1 MASSCS
7 RKIGPSYA
15 YATCFKKKDFV
26 NSFKLFYNIKE
37 DIKLKKVNI
46 SFEKLIIRIF
56 GKNKRIVNGLSHWIH
71 FYSGK
76 PINIYT
82 MDYKIIEL
90 LGRCNKGL
98 SPFYI
103 VDDMYFIECEKL
115 VICLVIGNDE

>member
-15 YATCFKKKDFV
+15 YATCFKKKNFA
-26 NSFKLFYNIKE
+26 NSFKMFYNIKE
-37 DIKLKKVNI
+37 DIKLKKLSI
-46 SFEKLIIRIF
+46 TFDKLIIRIF
-56 GKNKRIVNGLSHWIH
+56 GKNKRIVDGLSHWVN
-71 FYSGK
+71 FYSGNQ
-76 PINIYT
+76 INIYT

-103 VDDMYFIECEKL
+103 ADDAYFIECENL
-115 VICLVIGNDE
+115 VICLIIGNDE